1 MAPDSSERRDTSCAA
16 GTYSEPANPWDRA
29 RTGEQRPERPPSTPD
44 DFAGYVRAMADEPV
58 RRATLPVPGR
68 RSWLTDVQGWLE
80 PDAWERAVAL
90 VEEASA
96 LVHASA
102 RPPRTDGTLHFN
114 RRAALFP
121 LTDPPAPEEPR

>member
-1 MAPDSSERRDTSCAA
+1 MAPESSERRDTSCAA
-16 GTYSEPANPWDRA
+16 
-29 RTGEQRPERPPSTPD
+29 
-44 DFAGYVRAMADEPV
+44 FAGYVRAMAADLV

-68 RSWLTDVQGWLE
+68 RSWLTDAQVWLE

-90 VEEASA
+90 VENASA

-102 RPPRTDGTLHFN
+102 RPPRADGIVHVNLS
-114 RRAALFP
+114 AAQFP